1 LPIYDRLNIWTISA
15 LIQDS
20 FVTETKVRGLKIL
33 VVDSDYDF
41 LQVLT
46 QFLNKEG
53 HEVITAYD
61 GEEGLNKALV
71 ESPDLVILE
80 PMLSKIHGFTLCGMI
95 SGEFKKD
102 IPVIIISQHYTDENF
117 KKEALRTHGASA
129 YMVRPITKSELRA
142 VMDDVLKTKPDAAST
157 EEREHPDLIS
167 DIAYEAPQPQKQA
180 ETDAKV
186 KHESQKTKTVDK
198 HVNIEELLA
207 AEGIIVKKPEIAQQT
222 PPAGNENGAM
232 KKIGAILTTEISFN
246 KIRERLRS
254 AVENEEISSQNYKE
268 RIIPR
273 TTQNGSRLEAK
284 ERADAT
290 NGHDIEQQSAE
301 NNNGNEPKKQ
311 VKVDEMLNDIM
322 DEFGL
327 SGTSTGH
334 RTKPSL

>member
-1 LPIYDRLNIWTISA
+1 M
-15 LIQDS
+15 IQDS

-80 PMLSKIHGFTLCGMI
+80 PMLSKIHGFTLCAMI

-102 IPVIIISQHYTDENF
+102 IPVIIISQHYTDENS
-117 KKEALRTHGASA
+117 KKEALRSHGASA

-142 VMDDVLKTKPDAAST
+142 VMDDVLKTKPDVAKT

-167 DIAYEAPQPQKQA
+167 DIANEAPQPQKQV
-180 ETDAKV
+180 ETDAQM
-186 KHESQKTKTVDK
+186 KHEPQKTKTVDK

-207 AEGIIVKKPEIAQQT
+207 AGGIIVKKPEIAKQT
-222 PPAGNENGAM
+222 PPTDKENGAM

-254 AVENEEISSQNYKE
+254 AVENEEISSQNYRE
-268 RIIPR
+268 RIISR
-273 TTQNGSRLEAK
+273 TAQNESHLEAK
-284 ERADAT
+284 ERADTT

-301 NNNGNEPKKQ
+301 SNNGNEPKKQ

-327 SGTSTGH
+327 SGTNAGH